1 MFVDEIKKISN
12 VSAETK
18 NAMTRKSAQ
27 TLPTNPS
34 AQGYSAD
41 EIKRRFY
48 QPILDT
54 ANSTLAEI
62 DRVANEANEAISQVD
77 NNLNT
82 FMSQSLIKEPYKIK
96 LNESSWVY
104 NQTNS
109 RYEVSVASSLHG
121 ITNVE
126 EIGVDMFLLDG
137 HGKYISVNQFE
148 ILQDGTVRCF
158 HENNS
163 AGFVS
168 IYIKREGYVFGDITI
183 TVDQVKDIAKVAKS
197 NKYDDLDNLP
207 NLDTM
212 YENEE
217 MLSKIIAGTQK
228 VNSAINA
235 TNAENATYAST
246 CGTADNATNAENASR
261 AITDQHGVNIAS
273 GYCKQNGTYPNL
285 KSGSA
290 SVADE
295 AISDEDGNSIKLN
308 YAKNNGSYPL
318 MIVGKATQADS
329 ATNASE
335 AMKATQDSD
344 GNNIKDTYATKTGT
358 YSSLTVGNATTAENA
373 TKASY
378 IKLETS
384 APSSSPPEGC
394 ISIYFCNS
402 LPSTRYDRVLY
413 LVTY

>member
-104 NQTNS
+104 NQDRS

-137 HGKYISVNQFE
+137 QGKYVSVNQFE

-158 HENNS
+158 HESNS
-163 AGFVS
+163 AGFIT
-168 IYIKREGYVFGDITI
+168 IYIKREGYVWGDVAIN
-183 TVDQVKDIAKVAKS
+183 VNQVIGISKVGVS
-197 NKYDDLDNLP
+197 NKYSDLDGLP
-207 NLDTM
+207 DLDTM
-212 YENEE
+212 YANEE
-217 MLSKIIAGTQK
+217 MISKIIAGTQK
-228 VNSAINA
+228 VNSAVNA
-235 TNAENATYAST
+235 TNAKNATYAST
-246 CGTADNATNAENASR
+246 CGTADSATNAENATR
-261 AITDQHGVNIAS
+261 ATTDQHGVNIAS
-273 GYCKQNGTYPNL
+273 GYCKQNGNYPNL

-295 AISDEDGNSIKLN
+295 AVADEDGVNIKSN
-308 YAKNNGSYPL
+308 YAKINGTYQL
-318 MIVGKATQADS
+318 MTVGKASQADN
-329 ATNASE
+329 ATNATN
-335 AMKATQDSD
+335 ATKATQDGD
-344 GNNIKDTYATKTGT
+344 GNNIKNTYAKQTGT
-358 YSSLTVGNATTAENA
+358 YSSMTVGNASNAESA
-373 TKASY
+373 TKANY

-384 APSSSPPEGC
+384 APTNSPPEGC
-394 ISIYFCNS
+394 LSIYFCNS